1 MNFKELKKE
10 APLLYAGVINWVT
23 NNTRNEKVSEPKSA
37 IDEEILNELPDLSH
51 LPPDLIKNILSQ
63 IYEEDGLDLEDP
75 MVRQMLEKMF
85 KVGKDYDYYG
95 GSAATQADYLRK

>member
-23 NNTRNEKVSEPKSA
+23 NNTRNETVSKPKWEVEP
-37 IDEEILNELPDLSH
+37 EILNELPDLSH
-51 LPPDLIKNILSQ
+51 LPPELIKNILSQ
-63 IYEEDGLDLEDP
+63 IYEEDGLDMDDP

-95 GSAATQADYLRK
+95 SAATQADYLRK